1 MFVVHVGPGQEVLA
15 TVTAQAAEKGVASGA
30 IVSLVGA
37 VGSACIS
44 NMPKGDASSDILTE
58 YEQPMEMSGTGEIKD
73 GKPHIHCV
81 LGTEGDVALSGHLH
95 WAKVDHWF
103 VRVYVAPV
111 TVIR

>member
-1 MFVVHVGPGQEVLA
+1 MSVQPGQEILT
-15 TVTAQAAEKGVASGA
+15 TVAEQVGQKGVSRAV

-44 NMPKGDASSDILTE
+44 NMPKCDPKSDILTE

-73 GKPHIHCV
+73 GNPHIHCV
-81 LGTEGDVALSGHLH
+81 LGLEGDTTISGHLH

-103 VRVYVAPV
+103 VNVYVMPL
-111 TVIR
+111 

>member
-1 MFVVHVGPGQEVLA
+1 MFVVHIEPGQEVLA
-15 TVTAQAAEKGVASGA
+15 TVTEQVQAADIENGA

-44 NMPKGDASSDILTE
+44 NMPKGDASSDTLTE
-58 YEQPMEMSGTGEIKD
+58 YAQPMEMSGTGEIKD

-81 LGTEGDVALSGHLH
+81 LGTEGDVTLSGHLH

-103 VRVYVAPV
+103 VRVYVLPLA
-111 TVIR
+111 

>member
-1 MFVVHVGPGQEVLA
+1 MFVVQVKPGQEVLA
-15 TVTAQAAEKGVASGA
+15 TVTEQVKAQGIANGA

-37 VGSACIS
+37 AGSACIS
-44 NMPKGDASSDILTE
+44 NMPKGDAGRDILTE

-81 LGTEGDVALSGHLH
+81 LGTEGDTTLSGHLH

-103 VRVYVAPV
+103 VRVYVMPL
-111 TVIR
+111 

>member
-1 MFVVHVGPGQEVLA
+1 VFVVHVEPGQEVLE
-15 TVTAQAAEKGVASGA
+15 TVTEQVKAQGIENGA

-81 LGTEGDVALSGHLH
+81 LGTEGDVTLSGHLH

-103 VRVYVAPV
+103 VRVYVVAA
-111 TVIR
+111 